1 MLVLASLAVCRS
13 AIIPFSTF
21 HPLAI
26 NQHHF
31 TVPVARSL
39 IHGGFHANQFHSQD
53 ELGQASFGYSHP
65 GQASSTFRDA
75 FGNQVGSYAYIDAN
89 GKEVRVS
96 FVADANG
103 FRVVSNDLPEAPV
116 AAPVALVSAPALVL
130 DTPEVEAA
138 KAAHFAAVA
147 EAKQRNAAALAADNH
162 HHRRRRDLVHQ
173 ASPLVS
179 LRVNPFIAAPVT
191 VPSADHLFGTI
202 SHHAVPL
209 DFAHSSFD
217 LQPVVHSVV
226 SHSIPVVAHS
236 SHVVSPHVV
245 SPHVVSPLPALTHA
259 LPAVHVS
266 PVVATAPTIT
276 KFHSQDEL
284 GQASFGHATADQSH
298 SAVRDIFGNQVG
310 SYSYLTPEGKQV
322 RVDYTAGVDGFR
334 VLSNALPEAPSAD
347 VDFSPLAIIQED
359 PDVIAARKAHF
370 TLFEE
375 ARNRIKH
382 TSH

>member
-1 MLVLASLAVCRS
+1 MVVLAGLAVCRA
-13 AIIPFSTF
+13 AIVPFSTF
-21 HPLAI
+21 QPLVTSR
-26 NQHHF
+26 HHF
-31 TVPVARSL
+31 TVPAARSL
-39 IHGGFHANQFHSQD
+39 IHGGFHASQFHSQD

-75 FGNQVGSYAYIDAN
+75 WGNQVGSYAYIDAN

-96 FVADANG
+96 FVADDNG
-103 FRVVSNDLPEAPV
+103 FRVVSNNLPEAPV
-116 AAPVALVSAPALVL
+116 AGPVAVALAPAAVL

-147 EAKQRNAAALAADNH
+147 EAKQRNAAALATGSH
-162 HHRRRRDLVHQ
+162 HHRRRRDLVHHT
-173 ASPLVS
+173 SPLVS
-179 LRVNPFIAAPVT
+179 LAVNPLVAAPVSLSP
-191 VPSADHLFGTI
+191 VDHFFSAAPHQSL
-202 SHHAVPL
+202 PL
-209 DFAHSSFD
+209 DFTRSLIN
-217 LQPVVHSVV
+217 LQPVDHHVV
-226 SHSIPVVAHS
+226 PHSIPVVAS
-236 SHVVSPHVV
+236 SPHPVA
-245 SPHVVSPLPALTHA
+245 PLLSLT
-259 LPAVHVS
+259 PAVRAVHLS
-266 PVVATAPTIT
+266 PAVAAVPTIT

-284 GQASFGHATADQSH
+284 GQASFGHTTPDQSH

-310 SYSYLTPEGKQV
+310 SYSYLTPEGKEV

-334 VLSNALPEAPSAD
+334 VVSNALPEAPSAS
-347 VDFSPLAIIQED
+347 VNFSPLAVIQED